1 MKYIYYPGCS
11 LKSTG
16 KLYEESLLAVFDA
29 LGMEYAE
36 LEDWNCCGATA
47 YMAVDERKAF
57 ALAARNMALAEE
69 QLKSEPEVNIVSPCS
84 ACYMVLLKTQKFLE
98 EHPDDK
104 AAIVK
109 ALKESGLNYTGKA
122 RVRHPLD
129 VFINDIGEKEITK
142 RIMKPLKGVRV
153 ASYYGCQ
160 TVRPYSTF
168 DDQRSPVTMDKI
180 FKAAGAEIVDWTMK
194 TRCCGASLTGTIQE
208 VALPLS
214 YVILHEAKK
223 RRADVVA
230 TACSLCQFNL
240 ECYQDDM
247 DKKFKTDLK
256 IDVIYFTQLLGLA
269 LGVDPKK
276 LGIHRLFVTPEN
288 IYKIMEGGNRVY
300 V

>member
-29 LGMEYAE
+29 LDIDYAE

-57 ALAARNMALAEE
+57 ALAARNIALAEE
-69 QLKSEPEVNIVSPCS
+69 QLRSEPEVNIVSPCS

-98 EHPDDK
+98 EHPEDK
-104 AAIVK
+104 AAVAK
-109 ALKESGLNYTGKA
+109 ALKDSGLNYTGK
-122 RVRHPLD
+122 VKIRHPLD
-129 VFINDIGEKEITK
+129 ILINDIGEKEITK
-142 RIMKPLKGVRV
+142 RITKPLKGVRV

-168 DDQRSPVTMDKI
+168 EDQRNPVSMDKI

-194 TRCCGASLTGTIQE
+194 TRCCGGSLTGTIQE

-214 YVILHEAKK
+214 YIILHEAKK
-223 RRADVVA
+223 RRADVVT

-256 IDVIYFTQLLGLA
+256 IDVIYFSQLLGLA
-269 LGVDPKK
+269 LGIDPKK
-276 LGIHRLFVTPEN
+276 LGINRLFAIPEN

>member
-29 LGMEYAE
+29 LGIEYEE
-36 LEDWNCCGATA
+36 LKDWNCCGATA
-47 YMAVDERKAF
+47 YMAVDEKKAF
-57 ALAARNMALAEE
+57 VLAERNIALAEQQFKDE
-69 QLKSEPEVNIVSPCS
+69 EEVNIVAPCS

-98 EHPDDK
+98 DNPEDMAVIK
-104 AAIVK
+104 A
-109 ALKESGLNYTGKA
+109 ALKESGLDYKA
-122 RVRHPLD
+122 KAKIRHPID
-129 VFINDIGEKEITK
+129 VFINDIGEQEITK
-142 RIMKPLKGVRV
+142 RITKPLKGIRV

-160 TVRPYSTF
+160 TVRPYATF
-168 DDQRSPVTMDKI
+168 DDQRNPVTMDKL
-180 FKAAGAEIVDWTMK
+180 FKAAGAEVVDWTMK

-214 YVILHEAKK
+214 YIILHEAKK
-223 RRADVVA
+223 RRADVVT

-240 ECYQDDM
+240 ECYQTNI
-247 DKKFKTDLK
+247 DKKFKTDTK

-269 LGVDPKK
+269 LGLEPKK
-276 LGIHRLFVTPEN
+276 LGINRLFAKPEN
-288 IYKIMEGGNRVY
+288 LFRIMEGGKPVY

>member
-29 LGMEYAE
+29 LDIEYEE
-36 LEDWNCCGATA
+36 LNDWNCCGATA
-47 YMAVDERKAF
+47 YMAVDEKKAF
-57 ALAARNMALAEE
+57 VLAARNLALAEE
-69 QLKSEPEVNIVSPCS
+69 QMKDEAEVNIVAPCS
-84 ACYMVLLKTQKFLE
+84 ACYMILLKTQKFLE
-98 EHPDDK
+98 DNPEDMAIIK
-104 AAIVK
+104 A
-109 ALKESGLNYTGKA
+109 ALKESGLEYNAKA
-122 RVRHPLD
+122 KVRHPLD

-142 RIMKPLKGVRV
+142 RITKPLKGIKV

-168 DDQRSPVTMDKI
+168 DDQRNPVTMDKL
-180 FKAAGAEIVDWTMK
+180 FKAAGAEIVDWSMK

-214 YVILHEAKK
+214 YIILHEAKK
-223 RRADVVA
+223 RRADVVT

-240 ECYQDDM
+240 ECYQTNI
-247 DKKFKTDLK
+247 DKKFKTDTK

-269 LGVDPKK
+269 LGIEPKK
-276 LGIHRLFVTPEN
+276 LGINRLFVQPEN
-288 IYKIMEGGNRVY
+288 LYRIMEGGKPVY

>member
-29 LGMEYAE
+29 LDIDYAE

-57 ALAARNMALAEE
+57 ALAARNIALAEE
-69 QLKSEPEVNIVSPCS
+69 QLRSEPEVNIVSPCS

-98 EHPDDK
+98 EHPEDK
-104 AAIVK
+104 AAVAK
-109 ALKESGLNYTGKA
+109 ALKDSGLNYTGK
-122 RVRHPLD
+122 VNIRHPLD
-129 VFINDIGEKEITK
+129 VLINDIGEKEITK
-142 RIMKPLKGVRV
+142 RITKPLKGVRV

-168 DDQRSPVTMDKI
+168 EDQRNPVSMDKI

-194 TRCCGASLTGTIQE
+194 TRCCGGSLTGTIQE

-214 YVILHEAKK
+214 YIILHEAKK
-223 RRADVVA
+223 RRADVVT

-247 DKKFKTDLK
+247 DKRFKTDLK
-256 IDVIYFTQLLGLA
+256 IDVIYFSQLLGLA
-269 LGVDPKK
+269 LGIDPKK
-276 LGIHRLFVTPEN
+276 L
-288 IYKIMEGGNRVY
+288 
-300 V
+300 